1 MRVKSEDFWIGNRII
16 ANGRRWPT
24 LEFSD
29 GDWVFLSIFSSDL
42 TGVILELEK
51 GDRNAEELAAEYKLG
66 VGRGCP

>member
-1 MRVKSEDFWIGNRII
+1 MRVRRENFWIGNRII

-29 GDWVFLSIFSSDL
+29 GDWLFLSVLDDPER
-42 TGVILELEK
+42 VILELEK
-51 GDRNAEELAAEYKLG
+51 GDLNAEELAAEYKLG